1 MMKLRVLG
9 FLTFATLIIALYM
22 IFIFAP
28 TETTQRDAQ
37 RIFYIHVPLAVVGAY
52 GSAIL
57 LFIGCVA
64 FLISGN
70 LQWDRF
76 AATSAEMGVVFT
88 AAQLLTAMMWAKPI
102 WGAWYA
108 FDARGTAQVI
118 LLLIFIAYF
127 MLRSYLPDREKRA
140 KLCGV
145 FGLLGMVD
153 VPINYFA
160 IYLFRTQHPQPV
172 ISPGGG
178 GVDPDMAKTL
188 LMSFIA
194 ITLLYVYLFVRRL
207 KLAALEEDVDY
218 LTQVVVA
225 HEQY

>member
-1 MMKLRVLG
+1 MKLKILAI
-9 FLTFATLIIALYM
+9 LTVVTMIPALYM
-22 IFIFAP
+22 IFLFAP
-28 TETTQRDAQ
+28 TEATQGNAQ
-37 RIFYIHVPLAVVGAY
+37 RIFYIHVPLAVTGAY

-64 FLISGN
+64 FLITGN
-70 LQWDRF
+70 LRWDRF
-76 AATSAEMGVVFT
+76 AACSAEMGVVFT

-140 KLCGV
+140 KLCSV

-153 VPINYFA
+153 VPINYLS

-172 ISPGGG
+172 VSPGGG
-178 GVDPDMAKTL
+178 GLDPDMAKTL

-194 ITLLYVYLFVRRL
+194 IALLYAYVFVRRL
-207 KLAALEEDVDY
+207 RIAKIEEEVDY
-218 LTQVVVA
+218 LTQVSLA
-225 HEQY
+225 HD

>member
-1 MMKLRVLG
+1 MMKVRILAL
-9 FLTFATLIIALYM
+9 LTLATMLPALYM
-22 IFIFAP
+22 IFLFAP
-28 TETTQRDAQ
+28 MEAKQGNAQ

-57 LFIGCVA
+57 LFIGCLG
-64 FLISGN
+64 FLITRD
-70 LQWDRF
+70 LKWDRF
-76 AATSAEMGVVFT
+76 AACAAEMGVVFT

-102 WGAWYA
+102 WGTWYT
-108 FDARGTAQVI
+108 FDSRGTLQVV
-118 LLLIFIAYF
+118 LLLIFISYF

-153 VPINYFA
+153 VPINYLS

-188 LMSFIA
+188 LVSFIA
-194 ITLLYVYLFVRRL
+194 IAFLYAYVFVRRL
-207 KLAALEEDVDY
+207 TIAKVEEEVDY
-218 LTQVVVA
+218 LTQVVLA
-225 HEQY
+225 DE

>member
-1 MMKLRVLG
+1 MMKLKVLA
-9 FLTFATLIIALYM
+9 LLSVITMIPALYM
-22 IFIFAP
+22 IFLFAP
-28 TETTQRDAQ
+28 TEATQGNTQ

-52 GSAIL
+52 GSALL
-57 LFIGCVA
+57 LFLGCLG
-64 FLISGN
+64 FLITRD
-70 LQWDRF
+70 LKWDRF
-76 AATSAEMGVVFT
+76 AACAAEMGVVFT

-118 LLLIFIAYF
+118 LLLIFIAYV

-178 GVDPDMAKTL
+178 GVDPDMEKTL
-188 LMSFIA
+188 LMSFLA
-194 ITLLYVYLFVRRL
+194 ITLLYVYLFIRRL
-207 KLAALEEDVDY
+207 TIAKVEEEVDY
-218 LTQVVVA
+218 LTQVSLA
-225 HEQY
+225 HD

>member
-1 MMKLRVLG
+1 MKLKVLAI
-9 FLTFATLIIALYM
+9 LSVITMIPALYM
-22 IFIFAP
+22 IFLFAP
-28 TETTQRDAQ
+28 TEKTQGMAQ
-37 RIFYIHVPLAVVGAY
+37 RIFYIHVPLAVIGAY
-52 GSAIL
+52 GSAVL
-57 LFIGCVA
+57 LFIGCLG
-64 FLISGN
+64 FL
-70 LQWDRF
+70 LTRDLKWDRF
-76 AATSAEMGVVFT
+76 AAASAEMGVVFT

-102 WGAWYA
+102 WGTWYV
-108 FDARGTAQVI
+108 FDSRGTLQIV

-153 VPINYFA
+153 VPINYLS

-194 ITLLYVYLFVRRL
+194 ITVLYIYIFVRRL
-207 KLAALEEDVDY
+207 TIAKLEEEVDY
-218 LTQVVVA
+218 FTQVVLA
-225 HEQY
+225 HE

>member
-1 MMKLRVLG
+1 MKLKILG
-9 FLTFATLIIALYM
+9 ILTFVTLILALYM

-37 RIFYIHVPLAVVGAY
+37 RIFYIHVPLAVIGAY

-64 FLISGN
+64 FLMSGN
-70 LQWDRF
+70 LKWDRF
-76 AATSAEMGVVFT
+76 AACSAEMGVVFT

-127 MLRSYLPDREKRA
+127 MLRAYLPDREKRA

-178 GVDPDMAKTL
+178 GVDPDME
-188 LMSFIA
+188 
-194 ITLLYVYLFVRRL
+194 ITLLVSFVAITFLYAYLFVRRL
-207 KLAALEEDVDY
+207 NLARLEEDVDY
-218 LTQVVVA
+218 LTQVAVA

>member
-1 MMKLRVLG
+1 MKLRILAI
-9 FLTFATLIIALYM
+9 LSLITMLPALYM
-22 IFIFAP
+22 IFLFAP
-28 TETTQRDAQ
+28 TEATQGHAQ

-57 LFIGCVA
+57 LFIGCLG
-64 FLISGN
+64 FLMTRD
-70 LQWDRF
+70 LKWDRF
-76 AATSAEMGVVFT
+76 AACAAEMGVVFT

-102 WGAWYA
+102 WGTWYT
-108 FDARGTAQVI
+108 FDSRGTLQVV
-118 LLLIFIAYF
+118 LLLIFISYF

-153 VPINYFA
+153 VPINYLS

-172 ISPGGG
+172 VSPGGG
-178 GVDPDMAKTL
+178 GVDPEMATTL

-194 ITLLYVYLFVRRL
+194 ITCFYIYVFVRRL
-207 KLAALEEDVDY
+207 TIAKIEEEVDY
-218 LTQVVVA
+218 LTQVVLA
-225 HEQY
+225 HE

>member
-1 MMKLRVLG
+1 MKIRILALLSVL
-9 FLTFATLIIALYM
+9 TLIPTLYM
-22 IFIFAP
+22 IFLYAP
-28 TETTQRDAQ
+28 TEATQGNTQ

-57 LFIGCVA
+57 LFIGCLG
-64 FLISGN
+64 FLMTRD
-70 LQWDRF
+70 LKWDRF
-76 AATSAEMGVVFT
+76 AACSAEMGVVFT

-102 WGAWYA
+102 WGTWYV
-108 FDARGTAQVI
+108 FDSRGTLQIV

-140 KLCGV
+140 KLCAV

-153 VPINYFA
+153 VPINYLS

-178 GVDPDMAKTL
+178 GLDPAMGWTL
-188 LMSFIA
+188 LMGFVA
-194 ITLLYVYLFVRRL
+194 VAFLYAYFFVRRMAIA
-207 KLAALEEDVDY
+207 KVEEEVDY
-218 LTQVVVA
+218 LSQVVLA
-225 HEQY
+225 HD